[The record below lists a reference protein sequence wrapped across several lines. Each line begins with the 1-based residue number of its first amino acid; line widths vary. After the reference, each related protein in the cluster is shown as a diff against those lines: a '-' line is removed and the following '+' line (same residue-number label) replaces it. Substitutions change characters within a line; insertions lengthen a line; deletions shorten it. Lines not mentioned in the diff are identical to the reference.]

1 MMRKNRHRD
10 LVWPRVPLILGM
22 VGSLLNPGGDQPAPV
37 IATQVI
43 GTGGEL
49 NQTNSAATTSTNLKR
64 GGRRR
69 SFLGN
74 AESSEIQLWYAGWT
88 VGTDTGE
95 ANIPNALNLQAHI
108 EINGISVAVPF
119 GGLTTPVTLNPGANL
134 ISDPV
139 LPAAFGLLTFPRGL
153 EFYIYT
159 EETVAEGGVFPTL
172 FTSAYGTPVPGESYL
187 RADAAATTKIGTSGP
202 LATGGGWVAGNEV
215 WAPFAILGKPVT
227 PMMAVGVIGASIEHG
242 VASATTGDGNSA
254 SGGGFCR
261 KALAAVG
268 GSIHIPYVSMARPS
282 EKAATYVSSS
292 ANRKL
297 LYPYITHA
305 VCGHGGNDYS
315 SGVTL
320 AANLA
325 SNRTIHAGIRTGN
338 PDCHISRLELY
349 IKTDSTN
356 GWIDQD
362 QQTPRTGME
371 TGGAYR
377 DPFNAAM
384 AADQAAGLID
394 VFSMFAPGVMTHAT
408 NLDKWRTDL
417 AATTDGT
424 HPQELVHRA
433 MATAEATR
441 WEALRNTYE
450 AGYTFDTATNTLV
463 AGLAAPPNDTR
474 KKLIDQT
481 IRWLKNSALWDK
493 FDVIGMIGDTQ
504 EISLRNWKNP
514 GTNNASLS
522 NATYTADRQF
532 ATAGNASSY
541 VETNFNPFAGGF
553 QFTQNSAHFSHW
565 TRSTTSSD
573 SSRSGWFDG
582 TDGVTTVPRSTGGG
596 VSFRINQVN
605 NSTNGGSGGVV
616 DGLLMANR
624 SASNATQVYSNGAA
638 VTVNTNPNQ
647 ASTALNDHT
656 LRLGVINSSGGI
668 ADNYAAW
675 TAGGSLTAVQ
685 ADIACRAI
693 TSYMRKIGAV

>member
-1 MMRKNRHRD
+1 MTGFRLGIGIGIGIGGGGGGAPAVIPVQ
-10 LVWPRVPLILGM
+10 LV
-22 VGSLLNPGGDQPAPV
+22 
-37 IATQVI
+37 

-49 NQTNSAATTSTNLKR
+49 NQTNSAATTSTNVKR
-64 GGRRR
+64 VARRR
-69 SFLGN
+69 VFLGN
-74 AESSEIQLWYAGWT
+74 ADVSEIQFWWAGWT

-95 ANIPNALNLQAHI
+95 ANIPNDIAMRQHM
-108 EINGISVAVPF
+108 EVNGTSVNVPF
-119 GGLTTPVTLNPGANL
+119 NGSTNAVDFNPGDNL
-134 ISDPV
+134 ISDAV
-139 LPAAFGLLTFPRGL
+139 LPASFGLSVFPRGL
-153 EFYIYT
+153 EFYIVT
-159 EETVAEGGVFPTL
+159 EQEVAEGEIFPTL
-172 FTSAYGTPVPGESYL
+172 FTSAYGSAVPGEAYL
-187 RADAAATTKIGTSGP
+187 RADTAATTKIGTNGP
-202 LATGGGWVAGNEV
+202 LSTGGGWVAGNEV

-242 VASATTGDGNSA
+242 VGSALTGDGNNA

-282 EKAATYVSSS
+282 EKASTYVSSS

-315 SGVTL
+315 AGATL
-320 AANLA
+320 AANIA
-325 SNRTIHAGIRTGN
+325 SNRSIHAGIRTGN

-349 IKTDSTN
+349 VKTDSTDSWATQGN
-356 GWIDQD
+356 
-362 QQTPRTGME
+362 QTPRTGME

-377 DPFNAAM
+377 DPFNAAF
-384 AADQAAGLID
+384 AGDVGTLID
-394 VFSMFAPGVMTHAT
+394 AFSVFAPGVICDAT

-417 AATTDGT
+417 ASTTDGT
-424 HPQELVHRA
+424 HPAELVHRA
-433 MATAEATR
+433 MGAAEATR
-441 WEALRNTYE
+441 WEVLRNAYE
-450 AGYTFDTATNTLV
+450 AAYSFDAATDTLV
-463 AGLAAPPNDTR
+463 AGLASPPNDTR

-481 IRWLKNSALWDK
+481 IRWLKNSLLWDK

-514 GTNNASLS
+514 GTFNASL
-522 NATYTADRQF
+522 AGTIVYTADRQF
-532 ATAGNASSY
+532 LTAGAATSY
-541 VETNFNPFAGGF
+541 VETNFNPFSAGG

-565 TRSTTSSD
+565 TRSTTVSD

-582 TDGVTTVPRSTGGG
+582 TDGVSTVPRSTGGG
-596 VSFRINQVN
+596 VSFRINQAA
-605 NSTNGGSGGVV
+605 NSTNGGAGGIV

-624 SASNATQVYSNGAA
+624 SGASATQVYSNGTA

-668 ADNYAAW
+668 VDNYAAW
-675 TAGGSLTAVQ
+675 TMGGSLTAVQ
-685 ADIACRAI
+685 ADIASRAI